1 MVKSSST
8 NNPLMILDNAHLLAP
23 DTIRGMV
30 QATPNFSWVLLAQP
44 WPGMP
49 LLEAYFGIE
58 TYHLCGWSRETIASV
73 FTDAGS
79 PVTLTDAQR
88 IARLTGRLPLF
99 VIGAA
104 KITAV
109 PTRDARRN
117 EDGIH
122 QPACFVATV

>member
-1 MVKSSST
+1 MRAITTQGITNDLAGGRGVRPRKLPSPEVRRSRRQVAGPYGKENKMMKSSST

-58 TYHLCGWSRETIASV
+58 TYHLCGWSRET
-73 FTDAGS
+73 
-79 PVTLTDAQR
+79 
-88 IARLTGRLPLF
+88 
-99 VIGAA
+99 
-104 KITAV
+104 
-109 PTRDARRN
+109 
-117 EDGIH
+117 
-122 QPACFVATV
+122 